1 MYLIQLLLSYILI
14 SICHRVDCTSFRNI
28 VIYEHK
34 QIPIVYRSGKWHEF
48 DLTFCSVNM
57 KMRLIFLLSRFDRS
71 ITFTEQS
78 FLLFSVCYFPVS
90 ESAVRKQV
98 MFQQCIEHLGLG
110 SWTLLFFFINDEQ
123 ANSYVA
129 TSYHL
134 IYQVLFSLF
143 CLLTCTHLQTEIGWR
158 ENSRKM
164 LLFSTDAGFH
174 YAGDGKVFIWG

>member
-1 MYLIQLLLSYILI
+1 MAWAWFNFLFSKDENETDISVMPVWSFYYFCRAVIFIIQCLLLS
-14 SICHRVDCTSFRNI
+14 SFRI
-28 VIYEHK
+28 CCEKTSY
-34 QIPIVYRSGKWHEF
+34 
-48 DLTFCSVNM
+48 
-57 KMRLIFLLSRFDRS
+57 
-71 ITFTEQS
+71 
-78 FLLFSVCYFPVS
+78 VS
-90 ESAVRKQV
+90 
-98 MFQQCIEHLGLG
+98 QCIEHLGLG

-129 TSYHL
+129 TSHHL

-174 YAGDGKVFIWG
+174 YVGDGKVFILRLNGCTVCHPPYVIGKERVVNHSEWYHHYTL